1 MIYTDVL
8 VVSDFVS
15 DLIVY
20 LFKNGLGSQDT
31 VVRIQCCLSIPRTSE
46 IYSYQLPELV
56 ATFIL

>member
-15 DLIVY
+15 YLIVY

-31 VVRIQCCLSIPRTSE
+31 VVSIQCCLSIPRTSE
-46 IYSYQLPELV
+46 IYSDRMAELV
-56 ATFIL
+56 AYFIL